1 MLGGIVASILMLAPF
16 MTLSLA
22 FCILVGIGALALM
35 GRKPKSTKSTEEVVF
50 GVTEAERV

>member
-16 MTLSLA
+16 VTLALA

-35 GRKPKSTKSTEEVVF
+35 GRKPKSTEEVIF
-50 GVTEAERV
+50 GVTEAERA